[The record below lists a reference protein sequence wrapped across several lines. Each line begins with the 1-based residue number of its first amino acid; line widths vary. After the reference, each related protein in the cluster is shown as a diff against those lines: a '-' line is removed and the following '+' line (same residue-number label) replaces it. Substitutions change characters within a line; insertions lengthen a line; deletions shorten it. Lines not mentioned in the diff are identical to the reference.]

1 MDLFYQ
7 EADIEDSIFETTIDM
22 YIESAISIIESMENV
37 ALIRASYFTEASK
50 DSEKEVSDKMDGNI
64 VKNIQESIDKIFGY
78 TVQDIQGGVIPK
90 KLTEQAVTIKEI
102 GDAIKASDR
111 NGVDISKIKITC
123 PNIWKYY
130 EFVEDLV
137 ENHIEKFTIDKSLNL
152 FNRVTGTGRSID
164 LLIKN
169 LNDMSTELRKTKVD
183 AVKGMNKQ
191 ANKIMKKNTIGAI
204 ANRIDKATS
213 STLGIT
219 TLPDDVAEESARGK
233 NNFDTALTAVLISQ
247 GVLLAIGLT
256 SLAVSG
262 LASVHRFFKSCPTTI
277 KMEKTNVGELYTRLK
292 ALAPDKFLV
301 HIAKVS
307 KEAADAVGSKAAI
320 MGFSVSPDGPRG
332 AVMYAGKINKL
343 IKTYAKF
350 YVALVDFYIKA
361 LRPVLR

>member
-7 EADIEDSIFETTIDM
+7 ETDTEDIIFEATLDM
-22 YIESAISIIESMENV
+22 YVESAISLIESMENV
-37 ALIRASYFTEASK
+37 AMMRAAYFTEASEK
-50 DSEKEVSDKMDGNI
+50 SEKETSEKIDADI

-90 KLTEQAVTIKEI
+90 KLTEQAATIKEI
-102 GDAIKASDR
+102 GNGIKASDR
-111 NGVDISKIKITC
+111 NGVDLSKVKITC

-164 LLIKN
+164 VLIKN
-169 LNDMSTELRKTKVD
+169 LNDMSGELRKTKVD

-204 ANRIDKATS
+204 ANRLDKATS
-213 STLGIT
+213 ATVGVT
-219 TLPDDVAEESARGK
+219 TLPDDVAEESAHSRG
-233 NNFDTALTAVLISQ
+233 FDTMLATTLITQ
-247 GVLLAIGLT
+247 GVLLTIGLT
-256 SLAVSG
+256 GLAISG

-277 KMEKTNVGELYTRLK
+277 KMEKTTVGEVYTRLK

-301 HIAKVS
+301 HIAKIS
-307 KEAADAVGSKAAI
+307 KEAADAVGSRASI

-361 LRPVLR
+361 LKPVLR

>member
-50 DSEKEVSDKMDGNI
+50 DNEKEVSDKMDGSI

-78 TVQDIQGGVIPK
+78 TVQDIQGGPISK
-90 KLTEQAVTIKEI
+90 KLIEQASTIKEI
-102 GDAIKASDR
+102 GNAIKASDR
-111 NGVDISKIKITC
+111 NGVDISKVKVSC

-130 EFVEDLV
+130 EFIEELVED
-137 ENHIEKFTIDKSLNL
+137 HIEKFTVDKSLNL
-152 FNRVTGTGRSID
+152 FNRVTGTGKSID
-164 LLIKN
+164 VLIKN
-169 LNDMSTELRKTKVD
+169 LNDMCGELRKSKVD
-183 AVKGMNKQ
+183 AVKGMNKR
-191 ANKIMKKNTIGAI
+191 ANKIMKKNTIGSI
-204 ANRIDKATS
+204 ANRIDRAF
-213 STLGIT
+213 STTVGVT
-219 TLPDDVAEESARGK
+219 TLPDDVAEESTYTE
-233 NNFDTALTAVLISQ
+233 NFDTTYKVIGIVDDVILSIALA
-247 GVLLAIGLT
+247 GLT
-256 SLAVSG
+256 VSG
-262 LASVHRFFKSCPTTI
+262 LAAVHRFFKSCPTTI
-277 KMEKTNVGELYTRLK
+277 KMEKTTVGEVYTRLK

-307 KEAADAVGSKAAI
+307 KEAADAVGSKASI

-332 AVMYAGKINKL
+332 AVIYAGKINKL
-343 IKTYAKF
+343 IKAYSKF

>member
-1 MDLFYQ
+1 MNLFY
-7 EADIEDSIFETTIDM
+7 EEMDNEDAIYETALDM
-22 YIESAISIIESMENV
+22 YVESSIDIIDSMENI

-50 DSEKEVSDKMDGNI
+50 DNEKEVSDKMDVSI

-78 TVQDIQGGVIPK
+78 TVQDIQGGSIPK
-90 KLTEQAVTIKEI
+90 KLIEQASTIKEI
-102 GDAIKASDR
+102 GNAIKASDR
-111 NGVDISKIKITC
+111 NGVDISKVKVSC

-130 EFVEDLV
+130 EFIEELVED
-137 ENHIEKFTIDKSLNL
+137 HIEKFTVDKSLNL
-152 FNRVTGTGRSID
+152 FNRVTGTGKSID
-164 LLIKN
+164 VLIKN
-169 LNDMSTELRKTKVD
+169 LNDMCGELRKSKVD
-183 AVKGMNKQ
+183 AVKGMNKR
-191 ANKIMKKNTIGAI
+191 ANKIMKKNTIGSI
-204 ANRIDKATS
+204 ANRIDKAF
-213 STLGIT
+213 STTVGVT

-301 HIAKVS
+301 HIAKIS
-307 KEAADAVGSKAAI
+307 KEAADAVGSKASI

-361 LRPVLR
+361 LRPVLQ